1 MNTELNAPGVDSA
14 ALRSFDAF
22 RWHYITVLQQRAA
35 DAPATLRQALEQK
48 ADAARQ
54 SLLEDFARQQAAS
67 STPDPDAGLGTTPLG
82 ELLRTLAQQPP
93 PSGSD
98 MTSARPEL
106 KAVAAFRSTWAQL
119 AAGRQLSRAVEQAPE
134 NAGPLNSHMLVL
146 RALERMQAT
155 SPAYLKHFLAYVD
168 TLLRLE
174 QAQPRPALKRP
185 AKGKAAKR

>member
-1 MNTELNAPGVDSA
+1 MNTDLNAPGVDSA
-14 ALRSFDAF
+14 ELRRFDAF

-174 QAQPRPALKRP
+174 QSQPRPALKRP